1 MPRLR
6 YKKNFNFTA
15 RDVIEPEDLSSEDLS
30 SSSGDSEISASGEHF
45 LSNKNMVSS
54 LELSEIE
61 LAIKYHQVQIKLLE
75 EEINGRKDGSRA
87 QISKDWYGTN
97 FTAEMFDK
105 PFSKRATRRQNIR
118 NSSYNRISPKKDN
131 SNTIKGKS
139 ITRLA
144 EQIKALGLTA
154 EDLKKLWS
162 DRTYGA

>member
-15 RDVIEPEDLSSEDLS
+15 RDVIEPEDLSSES
-30 SSSGDSEISASGEHF
+30 NSTGDSEISASGEHF

-97 FTAEMFDK
+97 FTAEMFDSS
-105 PFSKRATRRQNIR
+105 FSKRPRQENNRHSRRDGVVAKRSN
-118 NSSYNRISPKKDN
+118 KDA
-131 SNTIKGKS
+131 IKGRS

>member
-15 RDVIEPEDLSSEDLS
+15 RDVIEPEDLSSES
-30 SSSGDSEISASGEHF
+30 NSTGDSEISASGEHF

-97 FTAEMFDK
+97 FTAEMFDSS
-105 PFSKRATRRQNIR
+105 FSRRTRRENKQYSRR
-118 NSSYNRISPKKDN
+118 NGTVAKENNKSA
-131 SNTIKGKS
+131 IKGRS

>member
-15 RDVIEPEDLSSEDLS
+15 RDIIEPEDLSSS
-30 SSSGDSEISASGEHF
+30 SENSDGDSEISASGEHF

-97 FTAEMFDK
+97 FTAEMFDSS
-105 PFSKRATRRQNIR
+105 FS
-118 NSSYNRISPKKDN
+118 
-131 SNTIKGKS
+131 
-139 ITRLA
+139 
-144 EQIKALGLTA
+144 
-154 EDLKKLWS
+154 
-162 DRTYGA
+162 